1 MLRMTKEQFDDAV
14 AVLQKSGHPGDD
26 ENVRRVCVAAVMIIR
41 QRRGLDP
48 ETTWQPTDVELIEFL
63 SELNDPAN
71 LSKRKSLKRIAE
83 SPSSLAWRLL
93 PLTSES
99 QIDEPCTDNAERDAK
114 LAQGSG

>member
-48 ETTWQPTDVELIEFL
+48 ETMWRPTGAEVIEFL

-83 SPSSLAWRLL
+83 SLVLAGVEATAADLGKSDRRTLH
-93 PLTSES
+93 
-99 QIDEPCTDNAERDAK
+99 
-114 LAQGSG
+114 

>member
-48 ETTWQPTDVELIEFL
+48 ETTWQPTGAEVIEFL

-83 SPSSLAWRLL
+83 SLVLAGVEATATLH
-93 PLTSES
+93 
-99 QIDEPCTDNAERDAK
+99 
-114 LAQGSG
+114 